1 MCICCCVTRKTLLI
15 YSIIISIITI
25 IFGSLVISNFG
36 SKADVYKIL
45 KEMIDSYETNKSI
58 YSSRLQRSHNINSI
72 YEEFVGN
79 DAQTLYRLSLL
90 KAKDFEK
97 YSYTLIKRLKGI
109 ENGLGTMLFIFPIIF
124 LGVEIAYLVFV
135 CGIGENQLLK
145 TKTYNILYYIKIIT
159 YTLSILFIFISLAYS
174 VLLLGTTIQYRRFTH
189 MVDSCVMGTMY
200 GMYFGFYGFWYY
212 STLSCI
218 FGRERQLFID
228 VGSQTTPGIKA
239 IYDVNGNIIIRAA
252 VIPNQQIFQLNPY
265 MVPQLMNAPY
275 QQVQV
280 FNRNSQSVPMDQKSL
295 EPINQPRN
303 QSNQSNP
310 STNQQQ
316 IIQEEQIPQN
326 QNATSGRS
334 ISNRQNNANNQ

>member
-1 MCICCCVTRKTLLI
+1 
-15 YSIIISIITI
+15 
-25 IFGSLVISNFG
+25 
-36 SKADVYKIL
+36 
-45 KEMIDSYETNKSI
+45 
-58 YSSRLQRSHNINSI
+58 
-72 YEEFVGN
+72 
-79 DAQTLYRLSLL
+79 
-90 KAKDFEK
+90 
-97 YSYTLIKRLKGI
+97 
-109 ENGLGTMLFIFPIIF
+109 
-124 LGVEIAYLVFV
+124 
-135 CGIGENQLLK
+135 
-145 TKTYNILYYIKIIT
+145 
-159 YTLSILFIFISLAYS
+159 
-174 VLLLGTTIQYRRFTH
+174 
-189 MVDSCVMGTMY
+189 MVDSCVMGIMY

-303 QSNQSNP
+303 QSNQS
-310 STNQQQ
+310 TNQQQ
-316 IIQEEQIPQN
+316 IIQEEQIYSICMCYMWFRTILEWERIN
-326 QNATSGRS
+326 INIRS
-334 ISNRQNNANNQ
+334 Y